1 MTVWQNPLIKHVQYL
16 RLLKILLF
24 LDEIKTILRF
34 LPDGDYQTIFNG
46 TFAKCILGL
55 DIEIKSGD

>member
-1 MTVWQNPLIKHVQYL
+1 MTVWQ
-16 RLLKILLF
+16 ILLF
-24 LDEIKTILRF
+24 LDEIKTILKF